1 MDKGL
6 VFNHCQKSLQ
16 NHAPN
21 DIGHQ
26 RKQIITASDWV
37 TICAGHN
44 PLVLRDSWLQ
54 VNAVKLQLCNHKEL
68 WVRNAKLFKQPIS
81 SNCVHAACIF
91 NIRHN
96 KFVLVTDTGCNEN
109 VVENL
114 LVYYTKLFEEKKST
128 WGDQSR
134 QVTTRCFDQRS
145 SMNCLLRDSF
155 APAWISLG
163 RREEKSKNT
172 NQ

>member
-16 NHAPN
+16 NHALN

-26 RKQIITASDWV
+26 RKQIIMASDWV

-81 SNCVHAACIF
+81 SNYVHAACIF
-91 NIRHN
+91 NTRHN
-96 KFVLVTDTGCNEN
+96 KFVLVTALRM
-109 VVENL
+109 L
-114 LVYYTKLFEEKKST
+114 LKICWFITQSYLKKKKST

-145 SMNCLLRDSF
+145 SINCLLRDSF

-163 RREEKSKNT
+163 RKEEKSKNT

>member
-16 NHAPN
+16 NHALN

-44 PLVLRDSWLQ
+44 PLVLRDTRLQ

-68 WVRNAKLFKQPIS
+68 WVHNAKLFKQPIS
-81 SNCVHAACIF
+81 SNYVHAACIF
-91 NIRHN
+91 NTGPN
-96 KFVLVTDTGCNEN
+96 KFVLVTDTGCSEK
-109 VVENL
+109 VRWFITQIIGRKKKAPEGTSRGRWRHDVLTSAHPWTACWETAL
-114 LVYYTKLFEEKKST
+114 LQPEFH
-128 WGDQSR
+128 
-134 QVTTRCFDQRS
+134 
-145 SMNCLLRDSF
+145 
-155 APAWISLG
+155 
-163 RREEKSKNT
+163 
-172 NQ
+172 